1 MFWAGMEVT
10 VAQVRRIGH
19 SLTSSLV
26 TSNRRSGPTRSA
38 GAGHHV
44 AMATMTISLDDQL
57 MAELAQV
64 AHDEHT
70 TEADL
75 VREGIERLLHSRL
88 TGPSVPRFARR
99 LGPLAIPERL
109 TEP

>member
-1 MFWAGMEVT
+1 
-10 VAQVRRIGH
+10 
-19 SLTSSLV
+19 
-26 TSNRRSGPTRSA
+26 
-38 GAGHHV
+38 
-44 AMATMTISLDDQL
+44 MATITISLDDGL
-57 MAELAQV
+57 MAELVQV
-64 AHDEHT
+64 AHDERT

-99 LGPLAIPERL
+99 LGPLATPERP